1 MLNQKQDNK
10 EEMVTHQ
17 TTDLELDAAQE
28 PVSIDCSPRLNSPD
42 KRNKDVELMGRL
54 MADMDPELLAFL
66 REKLDSF
73 IKWDLIHFFCH
84 NPHTTDTPENI
95 ARYTGRNVELVQQE
109 LADLANREVLT
120 RRRLGDMIIYSLTN
134 DVLMR
139 NLVRRFVEASEDR
152 QFRAKAIYYVIR
164 GMR

>member
-1 MLNQKQDNK
+1 
-10 EEMVTHQ
+10 
-17 TTDLELDAAQE
+17 
-28 PVSIDCSPRLNSPD
+28 
-42 KRNKDVELMGRL
+42 
-54 MADMDPELLAFL
+54 
-66 REKLDSF
+66 
-73 IKWDLIHFFCH
+73 
-84 NPHTTDTPENI
+84 
-95 ARYTGRNVELVQQE
+95 VELVQQE